1 MLISVHGLKIQGE
14 KTARYGCLKTT
25 LHLFYW
31 TWSKIVLD
39 YQCLI
44 ILDHLYT
51 HISGQ
56 MQVSLLKYCNSNHT
70 CVCLTCCNHT
80 DNQRKVVKMDNLW
93 KKWMFVFDDP
103 KATCVEPYISHPNIP
118 YHTTLHWIYDKQNL
132 LEHKHS
138 HRIWSGPVEQRW
150 ANWDAGAA

>member
-56 MQVSLLKYCNSNHT
+56 MQVSLLKYYNSNHT

-93 KKWMFVFDDP
+93 KKWNVGLCLMIQKLHVLNH
-103 KATCVEPYISHPNIP
+103 T
-118 YHTTLHWIYDKQNL
+118 YHTLTYHSTLHWIYDKQNL
-132 LEHKHS
+132 LEHNRS
-138 HRIWSGPVEQRW
+138 HHMWSGWVEQQW
-150 ANWDAGAA
+150 ANGDAGAA